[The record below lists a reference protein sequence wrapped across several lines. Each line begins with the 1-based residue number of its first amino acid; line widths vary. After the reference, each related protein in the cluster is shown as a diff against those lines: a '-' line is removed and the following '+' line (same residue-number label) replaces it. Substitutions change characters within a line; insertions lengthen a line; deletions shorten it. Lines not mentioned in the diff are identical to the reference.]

1 MYVKR
6 HIKQLRLSILI
17 PLVVLWMVLPELVII
32 MLREEDVLKPDK
44 IEILWQTIVGLNNTI
59 IPIFSVIWPML
70 LLNNHIE
77 ARGNEVLYITDRNKY
92 VMVLG
97 SYIVYML
104 HVYVSYLTINAMT
117 FITMLEFVRMAIICF
132 LFNAI
137 FYTLAY
143 IVSSTGLAFTA
154 IVLYNILSMFYLKG
168 KSIGAYVY
176 ESHMTTKV
184 LTDRYI
190 EIFALAIV
198 FFAFGVILNKKYER
212 YR

>member
-6 HIKQLRLSILI
+6 HIKQLRLAVLI
-17 PLVVLWMVLPELVII
+17 PLVVLWIVLPWIV
-32 MLREEDVLKPDK
+32 MLMLKDEDVLKPDK
-44 IEILWQTIVGLNNTI
+44 IEMLWKSIVGLNNMI
-59 IPIFSVIWPML
+59 IPIVSVIWPMM

-92 VMVLG
+92 LSVLA

-104 HVYVSYLTINAMT
+104 HVYVYYLTINGMT
-117 FITMLEFVRMAIICF
+117 FITMLECVRMGIICF

-137 FYTLAY
+137 FYAVSY
-143 IVSSTGLAFTA
+143 MVSSTGVAFTA
-154 IVLYNILSMFYLKG
+154 IVLYNMLSTFYLKG
-168 KSIGAYVY
+168 NGIGAYIY
-176 ESHMTTKV
+176 EYHMTTKV

-190 EIFALAIV
+190 EILVLAIV
-198 FFAFGVILNKKYER
+198 FFAFGFILNKKYER